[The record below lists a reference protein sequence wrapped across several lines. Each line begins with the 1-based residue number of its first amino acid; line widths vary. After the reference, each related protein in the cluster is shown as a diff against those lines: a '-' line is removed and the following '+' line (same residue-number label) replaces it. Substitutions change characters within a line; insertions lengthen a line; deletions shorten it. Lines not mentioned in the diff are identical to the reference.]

1 MSSPKFKPDPKRV
14 VCKCQTFKCHS
25 GVYVD
30 ASGVQQQG
38 VEVLPATK
46 EAHERADRHSQ
57 INQKISDLASPH
69 TTTSSQTAATIDSQE
84 SLIGSIG
91 RLRLGPQGPIHSRS
105 RNVPIDDVSHSTQAH
120 QDHGL
125 GQATPDLSNSLM
137 PGSERRP
144 SDTQA
149 DPTQSLPQTVVAQD
163 KIHVVDAEILVA
175 TDSARENGVQ
185 PYNCSRFY
193 EFTLASFNPVCLHVA
208 LTAAVM
214 SIFDH
219 SSMST
224 SAWLLD
230 MMRIA
235 IELSMTHGL
244 VPDSS
249 IPQLDVAELMTLQRF
264 PRTITTAIGWLK
276 LDPILVYMNCCQSCF
291 ALYSIER
298 TPSLCNHVIARIPGG
313 PPDLGDANTEISPSA
328 GPVETVDTL
337 DFSEGTCG
345 QPLLRFVRGQEIPV

>member
-46 EAHERADRHSQ
+46 EAHERADQRSQ
-57 INQKISDLASPH
+57 INQKISNLASPH

-105 RNVPIDDVSHSTQAH
+105 RN
-120 QDHGL
+120 
-125 GQATPDLSNSLM
+125 
-137 PGSERRP
+137 RRP

-219 SSMST
+219 S
-224 SAWLLD
+224 
-230 MMRIA
+230 
-235 IELSMTHGL
+235 
-244 VPDSS
+244 
-249 IPQLDVAELMTLQRF
+249 
-264 PRTITTAIGWLK
+264 
-276 LDPILVYMNCCQSCF
+276 
-291 ALYSIER
+291 
-298 TPSLCNHVIARIPGG
+298 
-313 PPDLGDANTEISPSA
+313 
-328 GPVETVDTL
+328 
-337 DFSEGTCG
+337 
-345 QPLLRFVRGQEIPV
+345 